1 MRMDYEMR
9 QSIILSNEYEQ
20 LFLHEAQKSGLIELL
35 PSYADKLYDSEKL
48 KETESFY
55 NAWLD
60 SQVEKKKNL
69 LRIILL
75 FDEII
80 LPQAP
85 GEYDYQRLKNN
96 EGFKI
101 IPFDDYYYDNP
112 IQKEGHKQYA
122 QYLKSAI
129 LPVAE
134 KDLRSY
140 FSIVPP
146 NIEYSEFISDL
157 YDTVLLN
164 KKLHNKY
171 KEIVRINK
179 KSFDLRNTAYFKRA
193 DLLELPEMLGQKR
206 RFFTDVSGLIVVM
219 FEDLCW
225 QLQISSDNDSTIM
238 NCDYQLTNI
247 GCESFDGE
255 LGPAADAY
263 KILRVECGKALGTLP
278 EVKSIQEVVR
288 LKEMRRHDIHN
299 LKQELSRLEYEI
311 KNSGSISAVEK
322 AATDIS
328 KASKALSVG
337 NAVSKVTRWTTRF
350 LLPLT
355 VASLFLQRPEVTF
368 GSGVVTTIGLTRE
381 PRKDCVKENKRHPFS
396 QEWE

>member
-1 MRMDYEMR
+1 MDYEMR

-60 SQVEKKKNL
+60 SQVEKKQNL

-238 NCDYQLTNI
+238 NCDYQLANI

-355 VASLFLQRPEVTF
+355 VASLFLHRPEVTF
-368 GSGVVTTIGLTRE
+368 GSGVVTTIGLTTTAIG
-381 PRKDCVKENKRHPFS
+381 DFLS
-396 QEWE
+396 QKNNWLELLL

>member
-1 MRMDYEMR
+1 MRMDYVMR

-35 PSYADKLYDSEKL
+35 PTYANVLYDSNEL
-48 KETESFY
+48 KEGESLY
-55 NAWLD
+55 TARLD
-60 SQVEKKKNL
+60 SQVEQKKNL

-85 GEYDYQRLKNN
+85 GEYDYHRLKNN
-96 EGFKI
+96 GTFKI

-112 IQKEGHKQYA
+112 IQKEDHKQYA

-134 KDLRSY
+134 KELRSY
-140 FSIVPP
+140 FKTIPV
-146 NIEYSEFISDL
+146 NIQYSEFISAL

-164 KKLHNKY
+164 KNLHNKY
-171 KEIVRINK
+171 KEIIRINK
-179 KSFDLRNTAYFKRA
+179 RSFDLRNAEYFKHA
-193 DLLELPEMLGQKR
+193 DLLKLPEMLGPER
-206 RFFTDVSGLIVVM
+206 RFFTDVSGLIVTM

-238 NCDYQLTNI
+238 NCEYQLANI
-247 GCESFDGE
+247 GCESSDEE
-255 LGPAADAY
+255 LELATDAY
-263 KILRVECGKALGTLP
+263 RILRVECGKALGTLP
-278 EVKSIQEVVR
+278 EVKSIQEVIR
-288 LKEMRRHDIHN
+288 LKETRRHDIHN

-311 KNSGSISAVEK
+311 KNSGSINAVEK

-337 NAVSKVTRWTTRF
+337 SAVSKVTRWTTRF

-355 VASLFLQRPEVTF
+355 VASLFMQRPEVTF
-368 GSGVVTTIGLTRE
+368 GSGLVTTIGLATTAIG
-381 PRKDCVKENKRHPFS
+381 DFLS
-396 QEWE
+396 QKNNWLELLL

>member
-1 MRMDYEMR
+1 MKHKKAD
-9 QSIILSNEYEQ
+9 SL
-20 LFLHEAQKSGLIELL
+20 ELL
-35 PSYADKLYDSEKL
+35 PSYADELYDPGKL
-48 KETESFY
+48 KKGRSFY
-55 NAWLD
+55 NVQLD

-85 GEYDYQRLKNN
+85 GEYDYHRLKNN

-101 IPFDDYYYDNP
+101 IPFDDFYYDNP

-134 KDLRSY
+134 KDLKPY

-164 KKLHNKY
+164 KKLHHKY
-171 KEIVRINK
+171 EEIVRINK
-179 KSFDLRNTAYFKRA
+179 RSFDLRNTAYFRWA
-193 DLLELPEMLGQKR
+193 DLLELPETLSQKR
-206 RFFTDVSGLIVVM
+206 RFFTDVSGLLVIM

-238 NCDYQLTNI
+238 NCEYQLANI
-247 GCESFDGE
+247 GCESFDGGLE
-255 LGPAADAY
+255 TATDAY
-263 KILRVECGKALGTLP
+263 GILRVECGKALGTLP
-278 EVKSIQEVVR
+278 EVRSIQEVIR
-288 LKEMRRHDIHN
+288 LKETRRHDIHN

-311 KNSGSISAVEK
+311 RNSGSISAVER

-328 KASKALSVG
+328 KASKALSAG
-337 NAVSKVTRWTTRF
+337 STVSKVERWTTRF

-355 VASLFLQRPEVTF
+355 AASIFLQRPEVAL
-368 GSGVVTTIGLTRE
+368 GLSVVTTIGHTSTVVGDFL
-381 PRKDCVKENKRHPFS
+381 S
-396 QEWE
+396 QKNNWLELLF